1 MPRKSAVEARK
12 ARDEMLERINA
23 KLSAKDQKKMA
34 TEFFKGGITLP
45 DLGVKY
51 GLSKAEVQLLAR
63 EGNWTREKR
72 RYTQEVIKKATD
84 KAIESESEKLAQLMD
99 ASNKLDK
106 ALVRLLNSDD
116 QKQTLFTP
124 QDLQYMARALKDA
137 VMAKR
142 IVYNMPTLEEQAR
155 IANLSGRMSIEDE
168 KLAILK
174 REKEQEQDTDK
185 SIDVVMTDE
194 FKELSE

>member
-23 KLSAKDQKKMA
+23 KVSAKDQKKMA

-45 DLGVKY
+45 DLGAKY

-84 KAIESESEKLAQLMD
+84 KAIESESDKLAQLMD

-106 ALVRLLNSDD
+106 ALVRLLSSDEV
-116 QKQTLFTP
+116 QSLFTP

-174 REKEQEQDTDK
+174 REKEQEQDTGK

>member
-12 ARDEMLERINA
+12 ARDEMLERVNA
-23 KLSAKDQKKMA
+23 KVSAKEQKKMA

-45 DLGVKY
+45 DLGAKY

-84 KAIESESEKLAQLMD
+84 KAIESESDKLAQLMD

-106 ALVRLLNSDD
+106 VLVRLLSSGDKE
-116 QKQTLFTP
+116 QSLFTP

-142 IVYNMPTLEEQAR
+142 LVYNMPTLEEQAR

-174 REKEQEQDTDK
+174 REKEQEQDTGK

>member
-45 DLGVKY
+45 DLGAKY

-106 ALVRLLNSDD
+106 ALVRLLSSDEL
-116 QKQTLFTP
+116 QSLFTP

-185 SIDVVMTDE
+185 SIEVVMTDE

>member
-12 ARDEMLERINA
+12 ARDEMLERVNA
-23 KLSAKDQKKMA
+23 KVSAKEQKKMA

-45 DLGVKY
+45 DLGAKY

-84 KAIESESEKLAQLMD
+84 KAIESESDKLAQLMD

-106 ALVRLLNSDD
+106 ALVRLLNSDEV
-116 QKQTLFTP
+116 QSLFTP

-142 IVYNMPTLEEQAR
+142 LVYNMPTLEEQAR

-174 REKEQEQDTDK
+174 REKEQEQDTGK

>member
-23 KLSAKDQKKMA
+23 KVSAKEQKKMA

-45 DLGVKY
+45 DLGAKY

-106 ALVRLLNSDD
+106 ALVRLLSSDEV
-116 QKQTLFTP
+116 QSLFTP

-137 VMAKR
+137 VTAKR

>member
-23 KLSAKDQKKMA
+23 KVSAKDQKKMA

-45 DLGVKY
+45 DLGAKY

-63 EGNWTREKR
+63 EGSWTREKR

-84 KAIESESEKLAQLMD
+84 KAIESESDKLAQLMD

-106 ALVRLLNSDD
+106 ALVRLLSSDD
-116 QKQTLFTP
+116 TEQSLFTP

-174 REKEQEQDTDK
+174 REKEQEQDTGK
-185 SIDVVMTDE
+185 SIEVVMTDE

>member
-45 DLGVKY
+45 DLGAKY

-84 KAIESESEKLAQLMD
+84 KAIESESDKLAQLMD

-106 ALVRLLNSDD
+106 ALVRLLSSDEV
-116 QKQTLFTP
+116 QSLFTP

-174 REKEQEQDTDK
+174 REKEQEQDTGK

>member
-45 DLGVKY
+45 DLGAKY

-174 REKEQEQDTDK
+174 REKEQEETADK
-185 SIDVVMTDE
+185 SINIVMIDE

>member
-12 ARDEMLERINA
+12 ARDEMLERVNA
-23 KLSAKDQKKMA
+23 KVSAKEQKKMA

-45 DLGVKY
+45 DLGAKY

-84 KAIESESEKLAQLMD
+84 KAIESESDKLAQLMD

-106 ALVRLLNSDD
+106 VLVRLLSSDEL
-116 QKQTLFTP
+116 QSLFTP
-124 QDLQYMARALKDA
+124 QDIQYMARALKDA

-142 IVYNMPTLEEQAR
+142 LVYNMPTLEEQAR

-174 REKEQEQDTDK
+174 REKEQEQDTGK

>member
-45 DLGVKY
+45 DLGAKY

-185 SIDVVMTDE
+185 SIEVVMTDE

>member
-12 ARDEMLERINA
+12 ARDEMLERLNA
-23 KLSAKDQKKMA
+23 KVSAKDQKKMA

-45 DLGVKY
+45 DLGAKY

-185 SIDVVMTDE
+185 SIEVVMTDE